1 MILSGCKPGDSVFL
15 TTLWISHQKHLP
27 VKARYQPSRSGP
39 GTLPPDKLE
48 VISISWF
55 SFAVECCSSRASS
68 VDKYEE

>member
-1 MILSGCKPGDSVFL
+1 MILPGCKPGDSIYL
-15 TTLWISHQKHLP
+15 TTLQISHQKYP
-27 VKARYQPSRSGP
+27 PGTRSGP

-68 VDKYEE
+68 VDKYKE